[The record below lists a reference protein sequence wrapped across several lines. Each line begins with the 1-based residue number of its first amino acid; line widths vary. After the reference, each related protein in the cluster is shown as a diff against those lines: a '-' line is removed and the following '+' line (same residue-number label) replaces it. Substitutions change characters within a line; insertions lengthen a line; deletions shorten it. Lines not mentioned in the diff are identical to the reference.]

1 MGISELSMS
10 SGGGLR
16 RHENNGHSVYQQA
29 AAWPAPGAAQL
40 ILAGTET
47 AVRSG
52 GYMEGTVDT
61 VVDSVQHLLN
71 SVFPFQTPKMS
82 L

>member
-1 MGISELSMS
+1 M

-16 RHENNGHSVYQQA
+16 RHENNGHPVYQQA

-52 GYMEGTVDT
+52 GYMEGAVNSADT
-61 VVDSVQHLLN
+61 VMQLLN
-71 SVFPFQTPKMS
+71 NI

>member
-1 MGISELSMS
+1 ML
-10 SGGGLR
+10 LR
-16 RHENNGHSVYQQA
+16 RPLVIQGHARFSEASPVCMVVCQQA

-52 GYMEGTVDT
+52 GYMEGAVNSADT
-61 VVDSVQHLLN
+61 VMQLLN
-71 SVFPFQTPKMS
+71 NI

>member
-1 MGISELSMS
+1 MS

-29 AAWPAPGAAQL
+29 AAWPAPGATQL

-52 GYMEGTVDT
+52 GYMEGAVNSADT
-61 VVDSVQHLLN
+61 VMQLLN
-71 SVFPFQTPKMS
+71 NI

>member
-1 MGISELSMS
+1 M
-10 SGGGLR
+10 
-16 RHENNGHSVYQQA
+16 YQQA

-52 GYMEGTVDT
+52 GYMEGAVNSADT
-61 VVDSVQHLLN
+61 VMQLLN
-71 SVFPFQTPKMS
+71 NI

>member
-1 MGISELSMS
+1 MQHILVGVGTSELSM

-29 AAWPAPGAAQL
+29 AAWPEPGAAQL

-52 GYMEGTVDT
+52 GYMEGAVNSADT
-61 VVDSVQHLLN
+61 VMQLLN
-71 SVFPFQTPKMS
+71 NI